1 MNKVS
6 PCYLGNRRLYG
17 IWLNMRRRCVD
28 AKQPNFSHYGG
39 KGITVCEEWLHNYKA
54 FYDWSISNGYT
65 DELTIDRIDNNK
77 GYSPENCRW
86 ADMKTQQNNR
96 SYNKLLT
103 YNGKTQNVKEWAEE
117 LGINYKTL
125 WNRLFTYKWSI
136 EKALKKGVKN
146 NV

>member
-1 MNKVS
+1 
-6 PCYLGNRRLYG
+6 
-17 IWLNMRRRCVD
+17 MRRRCVD